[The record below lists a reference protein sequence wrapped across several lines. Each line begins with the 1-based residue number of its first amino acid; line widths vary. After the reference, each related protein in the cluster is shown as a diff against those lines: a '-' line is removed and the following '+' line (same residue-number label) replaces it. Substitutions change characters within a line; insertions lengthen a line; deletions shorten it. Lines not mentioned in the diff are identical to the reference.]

1 MSNRAKKKFES
12 TYPSIEKFIIRKKN
26 TFIEKKIEKQ
36 LKNAVLTADAKS
48 YNVVDKIDGSCA
60 IATATSTADSEAFET
75 DKTADSE
82 AHMATAECDKKKEL
96 MALKNK
102 YKICEQNLKL
112 AKNLLR
118 KSSQLNLD
126 KDLKIQQIISQ
137 QEKSIP
143 ISCSGGVLFKK
154 YSDRFD
160 ADDLIEIRS
169 VGPGLKKDSK
179 FITKIVYSF
188 YKNEI
193 EKLHHRT
200 ATGKKFNGKKK
211 HEITIEK
218 KRIMECMLIER
229 VKAELKDQ
237 MEASSV
243 FLNRVARLNLL
254 LRFAIGNLRPKKK
267 SDFQQ
272 NVTFYSFC

>member
-1 MSNRAKKKFES
+1 MYSV
-12 TYPSIEKFIIRKKN
+12 
-26 TFIEKKIEKQ
+26 Q
-36 LKNAVLTADAKS
+36 
-48 YNVVDKIDGSCA
+48 C
-60 IATATSTADSEAFET
+60 
-75 DKTADSE
+75 
-82 AHMATAECDKKKEL
+82 
-96 MALKNK
+96 
-102 YKICEQNLKL
+102 KL

-126 KDLKIQQIISQ
+126 KELKIQQIISQ

-143 ISCSGGVLFKK
+143 ISCSDGVLFKK

-200 ATGKKFNGKKK
+200 ATGKKFNGKRK

-237 MEASSV
+237 MEASSE

-267 SDFQQ
+267 SDSQQ
-272 NVTFYSFC
+272 KVTFYSFC